1 MKPLVLIIFFS
12 TSFFLASCGQQ
23 DAEIGEALEAT
34 QGVID
39 EPIVDDPDLPRD
51 DRDTASEDKPPVP
64 GDIADENPSENQCQQ
79 SMLFDQWQAQIFQ
92 QRCAKANPSQIRQV
106 DLGNQKK
113 DQFLSRCFLETNQS
127 CWCHQLVRPNPASIN
142 TFRCTYGEDQV
153 HQLIHPNESTWK
165 HAIEAVKIVQ
175 ELYEQNIETQ
185 VIYNWWRPEPYNRN
199 VGGSASRHPFGTSVD
214 VRFKTKSMQNRAFSE
229 LCKMRRRGRI
239 RAIGYYQSTAI
250 HFGIGD
256 SAANTWGKSCP

>member
-92 QRCAKANPSQIRQV
+92 QTLRQSQSFTNPPSRSWKPKERSIS
-106 DLGNQKK
+106 
-113 DQFLSRCFLETNQS
+113 LSLFSRNQS
-127 CWCHQLVRPNPASIN
+127 ILLVPSVGAPQSGQHQHLSLHLR
-142 TFRCTYGEDQV
+142 
-153 HQLIHPNESTWK
+153 
-165 HAIEAVKIVQ
+165 
-175 ELYEQNIETQ
+175 
-185 VIYNWWRPEPYNRN
+185 
-199 VGGSASRHPFGTSVD
+199 
-214 VRFKTKSMQNRAFSE
+214 
-229 LCKMRRRGRI
+229 
-239 RAIGYYQSTAI
+239 
-250 HFGIGD
+250 
-256 SAANTWGKSCP
+256 